1 MEMLICLSYLP
12 TLLRAI
18 RIIQVFASL
27 AWLETDLKVPPRD
40 HSPSFLPWLYNTLWS
55 LQRLF
60 GTTTNV
66 TDPSIGNHTCLHNAL
81 PAQLDTKVLNLIS
94 SFRCIVASVEE
105 PSFQQ
110 SLWDISLPAQRLVD
124 ALPSVWRQKHVVCHD
139 LVNFDPEL
147 ILCHSWSGKKKRRQG
162 LCMRCAS
169 KSGSFFHDKASA
181 MKFGFLD
188 DKGKWKGRT
197 KRRRAR
203 RQSRERLTS
212 SLNTLPDWGAGH
224 HHFQSC
230 SLTAVLSI
238 LKVRF
243 H

>member
-18 RIIQVFASL
+18 RTIQVFASL

-147 ILCHSWSGKKKRRQG
+147 ILCHSWSGKKKKKTRSVYEVCIQIWVLLPWQG
-162 LCMRCAS
+162 ICHEIRFPRWQR
-169 KSGSFFHDKASA
+169 KV
-181 MKFGFLD
+181 
-188 DKGKWKGRT
+188 KGKDKKKEGQEAKQREIIFIPQYSSRLGGWSSPFSVLLSHSC
-197 KRRRAR
+197 AVNS
-203 RQSRERLTS
+203 QS
-212 SLNTLPDWGAGH
+212 
-224 HHFQSC
+224 
-230 SLTAVLSI
+230 
-238 LKVRF
+238 
-243 H
+243 